1 MERRRKRRRR
11 RGQRP
16 GVTSLSPSTPGGVE
30 AQSSPRFVTSTQQM
44 WAHVVPVEGPRQD
57 PRAHT
62 GAFWLPPALALPAPG
77 TRCWWHNEG
86 TRGHGPHS
94 QGKCLA
100 EEGALCRAEPPQQLQ
115 VCLGAREGDLGARG
129 APALSQPRFAATAT
143 TSQSQQ
149 VPTAPAE
156 PPTHTHLPREDEEGP
171 VPQLLTP
178 WAPVSPS
185 TGQEG
190 RQ

>member
-77 TRCWWHNEG
+77 TRCWWHDEG

-115 VCLGAREGDLGARG
+115 VRLGAREGDVGARG

-143 TSQSQQ
+143 TSQSPQ
-149 VPTAPAE
+149 
-156 PPTHTHLPREDEEGP
+156 
-171 VPQLLTP
+171 PQLSPRPTLTFP
-178 WAPVSPS
+178 
-185 TGQEG
+185 G
-190 RQ
+190 RMRRDLCPNS